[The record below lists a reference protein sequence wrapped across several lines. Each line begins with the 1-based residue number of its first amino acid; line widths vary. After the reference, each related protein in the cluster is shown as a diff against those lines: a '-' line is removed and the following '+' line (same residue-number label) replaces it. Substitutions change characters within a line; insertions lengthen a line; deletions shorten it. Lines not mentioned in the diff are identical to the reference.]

1 MRRTIWCDNMTDLVV
16 ITENNEVVIEL
27 WDENI
32 SRIEAKLTL
41 SQAETLQLML
51 GDAIEELKKLSTPSS
66 SPL

>member
-51 GDAIEELKKLSTPSS
+51 GDAIEELKKKQ
-66 SPL
+66 